1 MSKLDLVLKNCLL
14 VNEGKQIEVDVGISD
29 ERIEKIASEIT
40 SESKEVIDLEGK
52 FLAPGII
59 DDQVHFRDP
68 GLTEKG
74 DIRSESLAAVHAGVT
89 STFDMPNVNPNMTTM
104 ELLTERNQLGAE
116 KSWTN
121 YSYYFGAMETNLEE
135 IKKLDPKETCGLK
148 VFMGTSTGTLLVE
161 DDNALEQ
168 IFKHCPVTIVTHCED
183 NETMQKNLE
192 RVKQENKEIDASF
205 HPVIKDDI
213 CCYRSSSKVINLAK
227 KHGSDLHVLHL
238 TTEKEIELFSNIALK
253 EKKITCE
260 VCVHHL
266 WFDERDYAELGNLI
280 VCNPAIKKKSDRDAL
295 RKALKEGYIDYVA
308 TDHAP
313 HVYEDK
319 KITCEVCVHHLW
331 FDARDYA
338 ELGNLI
344 VCNPAIK
351 KKSDR
356 DALRKA
362 LKEGFIDYV
371 ATDHA
376 PHVYEDKKLPYLQ
389 ASAGI
394 PLIEHSFHMMIEL
407 HKQGFYRLEEVI
419 SYMSH
424 KVADRFS
431 IIDRGYVREGYKAD
445 LMMFDLS
452 KETLVS
458 NETELTKCGW
468 TPFDGKKFSS
478 SVCGTIV
485 NGQPIVLDGKIVAES
500 LTSEKIR
507 FDR

>member
-1 MSKLDLVLKNCLL
+1 MSNFDLVLKNCLL
-14 VNEGKQIEVDVGISD
+14 INEGQETAVDIGIKKD
-29 ERIEKIASEIT
+29 RIEKIASEIR
-40 SESKEVIDLEGK
+40 EGSKQVIDLEGK
-52 FLAPGII
+52 HTAPGII

-74 DIRSESLAAVHAGVT
+74 DIRSESLAAVHSGVT
-89 STFDMPNVNPNMTTM
+89 STFDMPNVNPNTTTM
-104 ELLTERNQLGAE
+104 ELLAERNQLGAE

-121 YSYYFGAMETNLEE
+121 YSYYFGATETNLEE

-183 NETMQKNLE
+183 NDTMKANLE
-192 RVKQENKEIDASF
+192 KVKLQNEKIDASF

-238 TTEKEIELFSNIALK
+238 TTEKEIELFDNIATK
-253 EKKITCE
+253 DKKITCE

-266 WFDERDYAELGNLI
+266 WFDERDYEELGNLI
-280 VCNPAIKKKSDRDAL
+280 VCNPAIKKESDRNAL
-295 RKALKEGYIDYVA
+295 RKALKEGYIDFVA

-313 HVYEDK
+313 HV
-319 KITCEVCVHHLW
+319 
-331 FDARDYA
+331 F
-338 ELGNLI
+338 
-344 VCNPAIK
+344 
-351 KKSDR
+351 
-356 DALRKA
+356 
-362 LKEGFIDYV
+362 
-371 ATDHA
+371 
-376 PHVYEDKKLPYLQ
+376 EDKKLPYLE

-394 PLIEHSFHMMIEL
+394 PLIEHSFQIMIEL
-407 HKQGFYRLEEVI
+407 HKQGYYSLSEVI

-431 IIDRGYVREGYKAD
+431 IKDRGYIREGYKAD
-445 LMMFDLS
+445 FMIFDLN

-458 NETELTKCGW
+458 NQTELTKCGW
-468 TPFDGKKFSS
+468 TPFNGKTFSS
-478 SVCGTIV
+478 SVYGTII
-485 NGQPIVLDGKIVAES
+485 NGQPIVIDGKLVIDKTV
-500 LTSEKIR
+500 SEKLK

>member
-1 MSKLDLVLKNCLL
+1 MSNFDLVLKNCLL
-14 VNEGKQIEVDVGISD
+14 INEGQETAVDIGIKKD
-29 ERIEKIASEIT
+29 RIEKIASEIRE
-40 SESKEVIDLEGK
+40 ESKQIIDLEGK
-52 FLAPGII
+52 HIAPGII

-74 DIRSESLAAVHAGVT
+74 DIRSESLAAVHSGVT
-89 STFDMPNVNPNMTTM
+89 STFDMPNVNPNTTTI
-104 ELLTERNQLGAE
+104 ELLAERNQLGAE

-121 YSYYFGAMETNLEE
+121 YSYYFGATETNLEE

-183 NETMQKNLE
+183 NDTMKANLE
-192 RVKQENKEIDASF
+192 KVKLENEEIDASF

-213 CCYRSSSKVINLAK
+213 CCYRSSSKVIDLAK

-238 TTEKEIELFSNIALK
+238 TTEKEIELFDNIATK
-253 EKKITCE
+253 DKKITCE

-266 WFDERDYAELGNLI
+266 WFDERDYGELGNLI
-280 VCNPAIKKKSDRDAL
+280 VCNPAIKKESDRNAL
-295 RKALKEGYIDYVA
+295 REALKEGYIDFVA

-313 HVYEDK
+313 HV
-319 KITCEVCVHHLW
+319 
-331 FDARDYA
+331 F
-338 ELGNLI
+338 
-344 VCNPAIK
+344 
-351 KKSDR
+351 
-356 DALRKA
+356 
-362 LKEGFIDYV
+362 
-371 ATDHA
+371 
-376 PHVYEDKKLPYLQ
+376 EDKKLPYLE

-394 PLIEHSFHMMIEL
+394 PLIEHSFQIMIEL
-407 HKQGFYRLEEVI
+407 HKQGYYSLSEVI

-431 IIDRGYVREGYKAD
+431 IKDRGYIREGYKAD
-445 LMMFDLS
+445 FMIFDLN

-468 TPFDGKKFSS
+468 TPFNGKTFSS
-478 SVCGTIV
+478 SVYGTII
-485 NGQPIVLDGKIVAES
+485 NGQPIVIDGKLVIDKTV
-500 LTSEKIR
+500 SEKLK

>member
-1 MSKLDLVLKNCLL
+1 MSDYSLVLKNCNLI
-14 VNEGKQIEVDVGISD
+14 NENSIQKVDIGIKD
-29 ERIEKIASEIT
+29 DRIDKIAGEIT
-40 SESKEVIDLEGK
+40 SKASDVIDLKGIYA
-52 FLAPGII
+52 APGII

-74 DIRSESLAAVHAGVT
+74 DIYSESLAAVHAGVT

-104 ELLTERNQLGAE
+104 ELLAERNQLGAE

-161 DDNALEQ
+161 DDHALEQ
-168 IFKHCPVTIVTHCED
+168 IFEQCPVTIVTHCED

-192 RVKQENKEIDASF
+192 KVKLENKDIDASF

-213 CCYRSSSKVINLAK
+213 CCYLSSSKVINLAK

-253 EKKITCE
+253 DKKITCE

-266 WFDERDYAELGNLI
+266 WFDESDYAELGNLI
-280 VCNPAIKKKSDRDAL
+280 VCNPAIKKVSDRDAL
-295 RKALKEGYIDYVA
+295 RKALKDGYIDYVA

-319 KITCEVCVHHLW
+319 M
-331 FDARDYA
+331 
-338 ELGNLI
+338 
-344 VCNPAIK
+344 
-351 KKSDR
+351 
-356 DALRKA
+356 
-362 LKEGFIDYV
+362 
-371 ATDHA
+371 
-376 PHVYEDKKLPYLQ
+376 LPYLQ

-407 HKQGFYRLEEVI
+407 HKQGFYTLEEVI
-419 SYMSH
+419 AYMSH
-424 KVADRFS
+424 KVAERFS

-445 LMMFDLS
+445 LMIFDLD
-452 KETLVS
+452 KETFVS

-478 SVCGTIV
+478 SIYGTIV
-485 NGQPIVLDGKIVAES
+485 NGTPIVIDGKIIANN
-500 LTSEKIR
+500 LTSEKII

>member
-1 MSKLDLVLKNCLL
+1 MSNFDLVLKNCLL
-14 VNEGKQIEVDVGISD
+14 INEGQESAVDIGIKKD
-29 ERIEKIASEIT
+29 RIEKIANEIR
-40 SESKEVIDLEGK
+40 EGSKQVIDLEGK
-52 FLAPGII
+52 HAAPGII

-74 DIRSESLAAVHAGVT
+74 DIRSESLAAVHSGVT
-89 STFDMPNVNPNMTTM
+89 STFDMPNVNPNTTTM
-104 ELLTERNQLGAE
+104 ELLAERNQLGAE

-121 YSYYFGAMETNLEE
+121 YSYYFGATETNLEE

-183 NETMQKNLE
+183 NDTMKANLE
-192 RVKQENKEIDASF
+192 KVKLHNEKIDASF
-205 HPVIKDDI
+205 HPIIKDDI

-238 TTEKEIELFSNIALK
+238 TTEKEIELFDNIATK
-253 EKKITCE
+253 DKKITCE

-266 WFDERDYAELGNLI
+266 WFDERDYGELGNLI
-280 VCNPAIKKKSDRDAL
+280 VCNPAIKKESDRNAL
-295 RKALKEGYIDYVA
+295 RKALKEGYIDFVA

-313 HVYEDK
+313 HV
-319 KITCEVCVHHLW
+319 
-331 FDARDYA
+331 F
-338 ELGNLI
+338 
-344 VCNPAIK
+344 
-351 KKSDR
+351 
-356 DALRKA
+356 
-362 LKEGFIDYV
+362 
-371 ATDHA
+371 
-376 PHVYEDKKLPYLQ
+376 EDKKLPYLE

-394 PLIEHSFHMMIEL
+394 PLIEHSFQIMIEL
-407 HKQGFYRLEEVI
+407 HKQGYYSLSEVI

-431 IIDRGYVREGYKAD
+431 IKDRGYIREGYKAD
-445 LMMFDLS
+445 FMIFDLN

-458 NETELTKCGW
+458 NQTELTKCGW
-468 TPFDGKKFSS
+468 TPFNGKTFSS
-478 SVCGTIV
+478 SVYGTII
-485 NGQPIVLDGKIVAES
+485 NGQPIVIDGKLVIDKTV
-500 LTSEKIR
+500 SEKLK

>member
-1 MSKLDLVLKNCLL
+1 MSNFDLVLKNCLL
-14 VNEGKQIEVDVGISD
+14 INEGQESAVDIGIKKD
-29 ERIEKIASEIT
+29 RIEKIASEIR
-40 SESKEVIDLEGK
+40 EGSKQVIDLEGK
-52 FLAPGII
+52 HTAPGII

-74 DIRSESLAAVHAGVT
+74 DIRSESLAAVHSGVT
-89 STFDMPNVNPNMTTM
+89 STFDMPNVNPNTTTM
-104 ELLTERNQLGAE
+104 ELLAERNQLGAE

-121 YSYYFGAMETNLEE
+121 YSYYFGATETNLEE

-183 NETMQKNLE
+183 NDTMKANLE
-192 RVKQENKEIDASF
+192 KVKLENEEIDASF
-205 HPVIKDDI
+205 HPIIKDDI
-213 CCYRSSSKVINLAK
+213 CCYRSSSKVIDLAK

-238 TTEKEIELFSNIALK
+238 TTEKEIELFDNIATK
-253 EKKITCE
+253 DKKITCE

-266 WFDERDYAELGNLI
+266 WFDERDYGELGNLI
-280 VCNPAIKKKSDRDAL
+280 VCNPAIKKESDRNAL
-295 RKALKEGYIDYVA
+295 REALKEGYIDFVA

-313 HVYEDK
+313 HV
-319 KITCEVCVHHLW
+319 
-331 FDARDYA
+331 F
-338 ELGNLI
+338 
-344 VCNPAIK
+344 
-351 KKSDR
+351 
-356 DALRKA
+356 
-362 LKEGFIDYV
+362 
-371 ATDHA
+371 
-376 PHVYEDKKLPYLQ
+376 EDKKLPYLE

-394 PLIEHSFHMMIEL
+394 PLIEHSFQIMIEL
-407 HKQGFYRLEEVI
+407 HKQGYYSLSEVI

-431 IIDRGYVREGYKAD
+431 IKDRGYIREGYKAD
-445 LMMFDLS
+445 FMIFDLN

-468 TPFDGKKFSS
+468 TPFNGKTFSS
-478 SVCGTIV
+478 SVYGTII
-485 NGQPIVLDGKIVAES
+485 NGQPIVIDGKLVIDKTV
-500 LTSEKIR
+500 SEKLK

>member
-14 VNEGKQIEVDVGISD
+14 VNEGKQTQVDVGISGD
-29 ERIEKIASEIT
+29 RIEKIASEIS

-52 FLAPGII
+52 YLAPGII

-89 STFDMPNVNPNMTTM
+89 TTFDMPNVNPNMTTM
-104 ELLTERNQLGAE
+104 KLLAERNQLGAE

-161 DDNALEQ
+161 DDRALEK
-168 IFKHCPVTIVTHCED
+168 IFEQCPVTIVTHCED

-192 RVKQENKEIDASF
+192 RVKLENKNIDASF

-213 CCYRSSSKVINLAK
+213 CCYLSSSKVINLAK
-227 KHGSDLHVLHL
+227 KYGSDLHVLHL

-253 EKKITCE
+253 DKKITCE

-266 WFDERDYAELGNLI
+266 WFDESDYAELGNLI
-280 VCNPAIKKKSDRDAL
+280 VCNPAIKKVSDRDAL
-295 RKALKEGYIDYVA
+295 RKALKD
-308 TDHAP
+308 
-313 HVYEDK
+313 
-319 KITCEVCVHHLW
+319 
-331 FDARDYA
+331 
-338 ELGNLI
+338 
-344 VCNPAIK
+344 
-351 KKSDR
+351 
-356 DALRKA
+356 
-362 LKEGFIDYV
+362 GFIDYV

-376 PHVYEDKKLPYLQ
+376 PHVYEDKMLPYLQ

-407 HKQGFYRLEEVI
+407 HKQGFYSLEEVI
-419 SYMSH
+419 AYMSH
-424 KVADRFS
+424 KVAERFS

-445 LMMFDLS
+445 LMIFDLD
-452 KETLVS
+452 KETFVS

-478 SVCGTIV
+478 SIYGTIV
-485 NGQPIVLDGKIVAES
+485 NGTPIVIDGKTIANH
-500 LTSEKIR
+500 LTSEKII

>member
-1 MSKLDLVLKNCLL
+1 MSNFDLVLKNCLL
-14 VNEGKQIEVDVGISD
+14 INEDEQTPVDIGIKND
-29 ERIEKIASEIT
+29 RIEKIASEIT
-40 SESKEVIDLEGK
+40 EEAKEILDLEGRY
-52 FLAPGII
+52 LAPGII

-89 STFDMPNVNPNMTTM
+89 STFDMPNVNPNTTTM
-104 ELLTERNQLGAE
+104 ELLAERNQLGAQ

-168 IFKHCPVTIVTHCED
+168 IFEHCPVTIVTHCED
-183 NETMQKNLE
+183 NETMKANLE
-192 RVKQENKEIDASF
+192 KVKLENEEIDATF
-205 HPVIKDDI
+205 HPIIKDDI
-213 CCYRSSSKVINLAK
+213 CCYKSSSKVINLAK

-238 TTEKEIELFSNIALK
+238 TTEKEIELFENIPLK
-253 EKKITCE
+253 DKRITCE

-266 WFDERDYAELGNLI
+266 WFDERDYTELGNLI
-280 VCNPAIKKKSDRDAL
+280 VCNPAIKKESDKNAL
-295 RKALKEGYIDYVA
+295 RKALKDGYIDYVA

-313 HVYEDK
+313 HV
-319 KITCEVCVHHLW
+319 
-331 FDARDYA
+331 F
-338 ELGNLI
+338 
-344 VCNPAIK
+344 
-351 KKSDR
+351 
-356 DALRKA
+356 
-362 LKEGFIDYV
+362 
-371 ATDHA
+371 
-376 PHVYEDKKLPYLQ
+376 EDKKLPYLQ

-407 HKQGFYRLEEVI
+407 HKQGYYSLNDVI
-419 SYMSH
+419 AYMSH

-431 IIDRGYVREGYKAD
+431 ILDRGYVREGYKAD
-445 LMMFDLS
+445 FMIFDLN
-452 KETLVS
+452 KDTHVS

-468 TPFDGKKFSS
+468 TPFDGKTFSS
-478 SVCGTIV
+478 SVYGTIV
-485 NGQPIVLDGKIVAES
+485 NGKPIVMNGKIIANETV
-500 LTSEKIR
+500 SEKLR

>member
-1 MSKLDLVLKNCLL
+1 MSNFDLVLKNCLL
-14 VNEGKQIEVDVGISD
+14 INEGQESAVDIGIKKD
-29 ERIEKIASEIT
+29 RIEKIASEIR
-40 SESKEVIDLEGK
+40 EGSKQVIDLEGK
-52 FLAPGII
+52 HTAPGII

-74 DIRSESLAAVHAGVT
+74 DIRSESLAAVHSGVT
-89 STFDMPNVNPNMTTM
+89 STFDMPNVNPNTTTM
-104 ELLTERNQLGAE
+104 ELLAERNQLGAE

-121 YSYYFGAMETNLEE
+121 YSYYFGATETNLEE

-183 NETMQKNLE
+183 NDTMKANLE
-192 RVKQENKEIDASF
+192 KVKLHNEKIDASF
-205 HPVIKDDI
+205 HPIIKDDI

-238 TTEKEIELFSNIALK
+238 TTEKEIELFENIATK
-253 EKKITCE
+253 DKKITCE

-266 WFDERDYAELGNLI
+266 WFDERDYGELGNLI
-280 VCNPAIKKKSDRDAL
+280 VCNPAIKKESDRNAL
-295 RKALKEGYIDYVA
+295 RKALKEGYIDFVA

-313 HVYEDK
+313 HV
-319 KITCEVCVHHLW
+319 
-331 FDARDYA
+331 F
-338 ELGNLI
+338 
-344 VCNPAIK
+344 
-351 KKSDR
+351 
-356 DALRKA
+356 
-362 LKEGFIDYV
+362 
-371 ATDHA
+371 
-376 PHVYEDKKLPYLQ
+376 EDKKLPYLE

-394 PLIEHSFHMMIEL
+394 PLIEHSFQIMIEL
-407 HKQGFYRLEEVI
+407 HKQGYYSLSEVI

-431 IIDRGYVREGYKAD
+431 IKDRGYIREGYKAD
-445 LMMFDLS
+445 FMIFDLN

-468 TPFDGKKFSS
+468 TPFNGKTFSS
-478 SVCGTIV
+478 SVYGTII
-485 NGQPIVLDGKIVAES
+485 NGQPIVIDGKLVIDKTV
-500 LTSEKIR
+500 SEKLK

>member
-1 MSKLDLVLKNCLL
+1 MSNFDLVLKNCLL
-14 VNEGKQIEVDVGISD
+14 INEGQESAVDIGIKKD
-29 ERIEKIASEIT
+29 RIEKIASEIR
-40 SESKEVIDLEGK
+40 EGSKQVIDLEGK
-52 FLAPGII
+52 HTAPGII

-74 DIRSESLAAVHAGVT
+74 DIRSESLAAVHSGVT
-89 STFDMPNVNPNMTTM
+89 STFDMPNVNPNTTTM
-104 ELLTERNQLGAE
+104 ELLAERNQLGAE

-121 YSYYFGAMETNLEE
+121 YSYYFGATETNLEE

-161 DDNALEQ
+161 DDDALEQ

-183 NETMQKNLE
+183 NDTMKANLE
-192 RVKQENKEIDASF
+192 KVKLQNEKIDASF
-205 HPVIKDDI
+205 HPIIKDDI

-238 TTEKEIELFSNIALK
+238 TTEKEIELFDNIATK
-253 EKKITCE
+253 DKKITCE

-266 WFDERDYAELGNLI
+266 WFDERDYGELGNLI
-280 VCNPAIKKKSDRDAL
+280 VCNPAIKKESDRNAL
-295 RKALKEGYIDYVA
+295 REALKEGYIDFVA

-313 HVYEDK
+313 HV
-319 KITCEVCVHHLW
+319 
-331 FDARDYA
+331 F
-338 ELGNLI
+338 
-344 VCNPAIK
+344 
-351 KKSDR
+351 
-356 DALRKA
+356 
-362 LKEGFIDYV
+362 
-371 ATDHA
+371 
-376 PHVYEDKKLPYLQ
+376 EDKKLPYLE

-394 PLIEHSFHMMIEL
+394 PLIEHSFQIMIEL
-407 HKQGFYRLEEVI
+407 HKQGYYSLSEVI

-431 IIDRGYVREGYKAD
+431 IKDRGYIREGYKAD
-445 LMMFDLS
+445 FMIFDLN

-468 TPFDGKKFSS
+468 TPFNGKTFSS
-478 SVCGTIV
+478 SVYGTII
-485 NGQPIVLDGKIVAES
+485 NGQPIVIDGKLVIDKTV
-500 LTSEKIR
+500 SEKLK

>member
-1 MSKLDLVLKNCLL
+1 MSNFDLVLKNCLL
-14 VNEGKQIEVDVGISD
+14 INEDKQTPVDIGIKND
-29 ERIEKIASEIT
+29 RIEKIASEIT
-40 SESKEVIDLEGK
+40 EDAKEILDLEGK
-52 FLAPGII
+52 YVAPGII

-89 STFDMPNVNPNMTTM
+89 STFDMPNVNPNTTTM
-104 ELLTERNQLGAE
+104 ELLAERNQLGAQ

-168 IFKHCPVTIVTHCED
+168 IFEQCPVTIVTHCED
-183 NETMQKNLE
+183 NETMKANLE
-192 RVKQENKEIDASF
+192 KVKLENEIIDAAF

-213 CCYRSSSKVINLAK
+213 CCYKSSSKVINLAK

-238 TTEKEIELFSNIALK
+238 TTEKEIELFENIPLK
-253 EKKITCE
+253 DKRITCE

-266 WFDERDYAELGNLI
+266 WFDERDYADLGNLI
-280 VCNPAIKKKSDRDAL
+280 VCNPAIKKESDKNAL

-313 HVYEDK
+313 HV
-319 KITCEVCVHHLW
+319 
-331 FDARDYA
+331 F
-338 ELGNLI
+338 
-344 VCNPAIK
+344 
-351 KKSDR
+351 
-356 DALRKA
+356 
-362 LKEGFIDYV
+362 
-371 ATDHA
+371 
-376 PHVYEDKKLPYLQ
+376 EDKKLPYLQ

-407 HKQGFYRLEEVI
+407 HKQGYYSLNDVI
-419 SYMSH
+419 AYMSH

-431 IIDRGYVREGYKAD
+431 IIDRGYIREGYKAD
-445 LMMFDLS
+445 FMIFDLD
-452 KETLVS
+452 KDTYVS

-468 TPFDGKKFSS
+468 SPFNGKTFSS
-478 SVCGTIV
+478 SVYGTIV
-485 NGQPIVLDGKIVAES
+485 NGKPIVMNGKIIANETV
-500 LTSEKIR
+500 SEKLR

>member
-1 MSKLDLVLKNCLL
+1 MSNFDLVLKNCLL
-14 VNEGKQIEVDVGISD
+14 INEGQESAVDIGIKKD
-29 ERIEKIASEIT
+29 RIEKIANEIR
-40 SESKEVIDLEGK
+40 EGSKQVIDLEGK
-52 FLAPGII
+52 HAAPGII

-74 DIRSESLAAVHAGVT
+74 DIRSESLAAVHSGVT
-89 STFDMPNVNPNMTTM
+89 STFDMPNVNPNTTTM
-104 ELLTERNQLGAE
+104 ELLAERNQLGAE

-121 YSYYFGAMETNLEE
+121 YSYYFGATETNLEE

-183 NETMQKNLE
+183 NDTMKANLE
-192 RVKQENKEIDASF
+192 KVKLHNEKIDASF
-205 HPVIKDDI
+205 HPIIKDDV

-238 TTEKEIELFSNIALK
+238 TTEKEIELFENIATK
-253 EKKITCE
+253 DKKITCE

-266 WFDERDYAELGNLI
+266 WFDERDYEELGNLI
-280 VCNPAIKKKSDRDAL
+280 VCNPAIKKESDRNAL
-295 RKALKEGYIDYVA
+295 RKALKEGYIDFVA

-313 HVYEDK
+313 HV
-319 KITCEVCVHHLW
+319 
-331 FDARDYA
+331 F
-338 ELGNLI
+338 
-344 VCNPAIK
+344 
-351 KKSDR
+351 
-356 DALRKA
+356 
-362 LKEGFIDYV
+362 
-371 ATDHA
+371 
-376 PHVYEDKKLPYLQ
+376 EDKKLPYLE

-394 PLIEHSFHMMIEL
+394 PLIEHSFQIMIEL
-407 HKQGFYRLEEVI
+407 HKQGYYSLSEVI

-431 IIDRGYVREGYKAD
+431 IKDRGYIREGYKAD
-445 LMMFDLS
+445 FMIFDLN

-468 TPFDGKKFSS
+468 TPFNGKTFSS
-478 SVCGTIV
+478 SVYGTII
-485 NGQPIVLDGKIVAES
+485 NGQPIVIDGKLVIDKTV
-500 LTSEKIR
+500 SEKLK

>member
-1 MSKLDLVLKNCLL
+1 MSNFDLVLKNCLL
-14 VNEGKQIEVDVGISD
+14 INEGQESAVDIGIKKD
-29 ERIEKIASEIT
+29 RIEKIASEIR
-40 SESKEVIDLEGK
+40 EGSKQVIDLEGK
-52 FLAPGII
+52 HTAPGII

-74 DIRSESLAAVHAGVT
+74 DIRSESLAAVHSGVT
-89 STFDMPNVNPNMTTM
+89 STFDMPNVNPNTTTM
-104 ELLTERNQLGAE
+104 ELLAERNQLGAE

-121 YSYYFGAMETNLEE
+121 YSYYFGATETNLEE

-183 NETMQKNLE
+183 NDTMKANLE
-192 RVKQENKEIDASF
+192 KVKLQNEKIDASF
-205 HPVIKDDI
+205 HPIIKDDV

-238 TTEKEIELFSNIALK
+238 TTEKEIELFDNIATK
-253 EKKITCE
+253 DKKITCE

-266 WFDERDYAELGNLI
+266 WFDERDYGELGNLI
-280 VCNPAIKKKSDRDAL
+280 VCNPAIKKESDRNAL
-295 RKALKEGYIDYVA
+295 RKALKEGYIDFVA

-313 HVYEDK
+313 HV
-319 KITCEVCVHHLW
+319 
-331 FDARDYA
+331 F
-338 ELGNLI
+338 
-344 VCNPAIK
+344 
-351 KKSDR
+351 
-356 DALRKA
+356 
-362 LKEGFIDYV
+362 
-371 ATDHA
+371 
-376 PHVYEDKKLPYLQ
+376 EDKKLPYLE

-394 PLIEHSFHMMIEL
+394 PLIEHSFQIMIEL
-407 HKQGFYRLEEVI
+407 HKQGYYSLSEVI

-431 IIDRGYVREGYKAD
+431 IKDRGYIREGYKAD
-445 LMMFDLS
+445 FMIFDLN

-468 TPFDGKKFSS
+468 TPFNGKTFSS
-478 SVCGTIV
+478 SVYGTII
-485 NGQPIVLDGKIVAES
+485 NGQPIVIDGKLVIDETV
-500 LTSEKIR
+500 SEKLK

>member
-1 MSKLDLVLKNCLL
+1 MSNFDLVLKNCLL
-14 VNEGKQIEVDVGISD
+14 INEGQESAVDIGIKKD
-29 ERIEKIASEIT
+29 RIEKIANEIR
-40 SESKEVIDLEGK
+40 EGSKQVIDLEGK
-52 FLAPGII
+52 HAAPGII

-74 DIRSESLAAVHAGVT
+74 DIRSESLAAVHSGVT
-89 STFDMPNVNPNMTTM
+89 STFDMPNVNPNTTTM
-104 ELLTERNQLGAE
+104 ELLAERNQLGAE

-121 YSYYFGAMETNLEE
+121 YSYYFGATETNLEE

-183 NETMQKNLE
+183 NDTMKANLE
-192 RVKQENKEIDASF
+192 KVKLQNEKIDASF
-205 HPVIKDDI
+205 HPIIKDDI

-238 TTEKEIELFSNIALK
+238 TTEKEIELFDNIATK
-253 EKKITCE
+253 DKKITCE

-266 WFDERDYAELGNLI
+266 WFDERDYGELGNLI
-280 VCNPAIKKKSDRDAL
+280 VCNPAIKKESDRNAL
-295 RKALKEGYIDYVA
+295 RKALKEGYIDFVA

-313 HVYEDK
+313 HV
-319 KITCEVCVHHLW
+319 
-331 FDARDYA
+331 F
-338 ELGNLI
+338 
-344 VCNPAIK
+344 
-351 KKSDR
+351 
-356 DALRKA
+356 
-362 LKEGFIDYV
+362 
-371 ATDHA
+371 
-376 PHVYEDKKLPYLQ
+376 EDKKLPYLE

-394 PLIEHSFHMMIEL
+394 PLIEHSFQIMIEL
-407 HKQGFYRLEEVI
+407 HKQGYYSLSEVI

-431 IIDRGYVREGYKAD
+431 IKDRGYIREGYKAD
-445 LMMFDLS
+445 FMIFDLN

-468 TPFDGKKFSS
+468 TPFNGKTFSS
-478 SVCGTIV
+478 SVYGTII
-485 NGQPIVLDGKIVAES
+485 NGQPIVIDGKLVIDKTV
-500 LTSEKIR
+500 SEKLK

>member
-1 MSKLDLVLKNCLL
+1 MSNFDLVLKNCLL
-14 VNEGKQIEVDVGISD
+14 INEDEQTPVDIGIKND
-29 ERIEKIASEIT
+29 RIEKIASEIT
-40 SESKEVIDLEGK
+40 QEAKEILDLEGK
-52 FLAPGII
+52 YLAPGII

-89 STFDMPNVNPNMTTM
+89 STFDMPNVNPNTTTM
-104 ELLTERNQLGAE
+104 ELLAERNQLGAQ

-168 IFKHCPVTIVTHCED
+168 IFEHCPVTIVTHCED
-183 NETMQKNLE
+183 NETMKANLE
-192 RVKQENKEIDASF
+192 KVKLENEEIDATF

-213 CCYRSSSKVINLAK
+213 CCYKSSSKVINLAK

-238 TTEKEIELFSNIALK
+238 TTEKEIELFENIPLK
-253 EKKITCE
+253 DKRITCE
-260 VCVHHL
+260 ACVHHL
-266 WFDERDYAELGNLI
+266 WFDERDYVELGNLI
-280 VCNPAIKKKSDRDAL
+280 VCNPAIKKESDKNAL
-295 RKALKEGYIDYVA
+295 RKALKDGYIDYVA

-313 HVYEDK
+313 HV
-319 KITCEVCVHHLW
+319 
-331 FDARDYA
+331 F
-338 ELGNLI
+338 
-344 VCNPAIK
+344 
-351 KKSDR
+351 
-356 DALRKA
+356 
-362 LKEGFIDYV
+362 
-371 ATDHA
+371 
-376 PHVYEDKKLPYLQ
+376 EDKKLPYLQ

-407 HKQGFYRLEEVI
+407 HKQGYYSLNDVI
-419 SYMSH
+419 AYMSH

-431 IIDRGYVREGYKAD
+431 ILDRGYIREGYKAD
-445 LMMFDLS
+445 FMIFDLN
-452 KETLVS
+452 KDTHVS

-468 TPFDGKKFSS
+468 TPFDGKTFSS
-478 SVCGTIV
+478 SIYGTIV
-485 NGQPIVLDGKIVAES
+485 NGKPIVMNGKIVSNE
-500 LTSEKIR
+500 TVSEKLR

>member
-1 MSKLDLVLKNCLL
+1 MSNFDLVLKNCLL
-14 VNEGKQIEVDVGISD
+14 INEDEQTPVDIGIKND
-29 ERIEKIASEIT
+29 RIEKIASEIT
-40 SESKEVIDLEGK
+40 EEAKETLDLEGRY
-52 FLAPGII
+52 LAPGII

-89 STFDMPNVNPNMTTM
+89 STFDMPNVNPNTTTM
-104 ELLTERNQLGAE
+104 ELLAERNQLGAQ

-168 IFKHCPVTIVTHCED
+168 IFEHCPVTIVTHCED
-183 NETMQKNLE
+183 NETMKANLE
-192 RVKQENKEIDASF
+192 KVKLENEEIDATF
-205 HPVIKDDI
+205 HPIIKDDI
-213 CCYRSSSKVINLAK
+213 CCYKSSSKVINLAK

-238 TTEKEIELFSNIALK
+238 TTEKEIELFENIPLK
-253 EKKITCE
+253 DKRITCE

-266 WFDERDYAELGNLI
+266 WFDERDYTELGNLI
-280 VCNPAIKKKSDRDAL
+280 VCNPAIKKESDKNAL
-295 RKALKEGYIDYVA
+295 RKALKDGYIDYVA

-313 HVYEDK
+313 HV
-319 KITCEVCVHHLW
+319 
-331 FDARDYA
+331 F
-338 ELGNLI
+338 
-344 VCNPAIK
+344 
-351 KKSDR
+351 
-356 DALRKA
+356 
-362 LKEGFIDYV
+362 
-371 ATDHA
+371 
-376 PHVYEDKKLPYLQ
+376 EDKKLPYLQ

-407 HKQGFYRLEEVI
+407 HKQGYYSLNDVI
-419 SYMSH
+419 AYMSH

-431 IIDRGYVREGYKAD
+431 ILDRGYVREGYKAD
-445 LMMFDLS
+445 FMIFDLN
-452 KETLVS
+452 KDTHVS

-468 TPFDGKKFSS
+468 TPFDGKTFSS
-478 SVCGTIV
+478 SIYGTIV
-485 NGQPIVLDGKIVAES
+485 NGKPIVMNGKIIANETV
-500 LTSEKIR
+500 SEKLR

>member
-1 MSKLDLVLKNCLL
+1 MSNFDLVLKNCLL
-14 VNEGKQIEVDVGISD
+14 INEGQESAVDIGIKKD
-29 ERIEKIASEIT
+29 RIEKIASEIRE
-40 SESKEVIDLEGK
+40 ESKQIIDLEGK
-52 FLAPGII
+52 HIAPGII

-74 DIRSESLAAVHAGVT
+74 DIRSESLAAVHSGVT
-89 STFDMPNVNPNMTTM
+89 STFDMPNVNPNTTTM
-104 ELLTERNQLGAE
+104 ELLAERNQLGAE

-121 YSYYFGAMETNLEE
+121 YSYYFGATETNLEE

-183 NETMQKNLE
+183 NDTMKANLE
-192 RVKQENKEIDASF
+192 KVKLKNEKIDASF

-238 TTEKEIELFSNIALK
+238 TTEKEIELFDNIATK
-253 EKKITCE
+253 DKKITCE

-266 WFDERDYAELGNLI
+266 WFDERDYGELGNLI
-280 VCNPAIKKKSDRDAL
+280 VCNPAIKKESDRNAL
-295 RKALKEGYIDYVA
+295 RKALKEGYIDFVA

-313 HVYEDK
+313 HV
-319 KITCEVCVHHLW
+319 
-331 FDARDYA
+331 F
-338 ELGNLI
+338 
-344 VCNPAIK
+344 
-351 KKSDR
+351 
-356 DALRKA
+356 
-362 LKEGFIDYV
+362 
-371 ATDHA
+371 
-376 PHVYEDKKLPYLQ
+376 EDKKLPYLE

-394 PLIEHSFHMMIEL
+394 PLIEHSFQIMIEL
-407 HKQGFYRLEEVI
+407 HKQGYYSLSEVI

-431 IIDRGYVREGYKAD
+431 IKDRGYIREGYKAD
-445 LMMFDLS
+445 FMIFDLN

-468 TPFDGKKFSS
+468 TPFNGKTFSS
-478 SVCGTIV
+478 SVYGTII
-485 NGQPIVLDGKIVAES
+485 NGQPIVIDGKLVIDKTA
-500 LTSEKIR
+500 SEKLK

>member
-1 MSKLDLVLKNCLL
+1 MSNFDLVLKNCLL
-14 VNEGKQIEVDVGISD
+14 INEDEQTPVDIGIKND
-29 ERIEKIASEIT
+29 RIEKIASEIT
-40 SESKEVIDLEGK
+40 EEAKETLDLEGK
-52 FLAPGII
+52 YLAPGII

-89 STFDMPNVNPNMTTM
+89 STFDMPNVNPNTTTM
-104 ELLTERNQLGAE
+104 DLLAERNQLGAQ

-168 IFKHCPVTIVTHCED
+168 IFEHCPVTIVTHCED
-183 NETMQKNLE
+183 NETMKANLE
-192 RVKQENKEIDASF
+192 KVKLENEEIDATF
-205 HPVIKDDI
+205 HPIIKDDI
-213 CCYRSSSKVINLAK
+213 CCYKSSSKVINLAK

-238 TTEKEIELFSNIALK
+238 TTEKEIELFENIPLK
-253 EKKITCE
+253 DKRITCE

-266 WFDERDYAELGNLI
+266 WFDERDYTELGNLI
-280 VCNPAIKKKSDRDAL
+280 VCNPAIKKESDKNAL
-295 RKALKEGYIDYVA
+295 RKALKDGYIDYVA

-313 HVYEDK
+313 HV
-319 KITCEVCVHHLW
+319 
-331 FDARDYA
+331 F
-338 ELGNLI
+338 
-344 VCNPAIK
+344 
-351 KKSDR
+351 
-356 DALRKA
+356 
-362 LKEGFIDYV
+362 
-371 ATDHA
+371 
-376 PHVYEDKKLPYLQ
+376 EDKKLPYLQ

-407 HKQGFYRLEEVI
+407 HKQGYYSLNDVI
-419 SYMSH
+419 AYMSH

-431 IIDRGYVREGYKAD
+431 ILDRGYVREGYKAD
-445 LMMFDLS
+445 FMIFDLN
-452 KETLVS
+452 KDTHVS

-468 TPFDGKKFSS
+468 TPFDGKTFSS
-478 SVCGTIV
+478 SVYGTIV
-485 NGQPIVLDGKIVAES
+485 NGKPIVMNGKIIANETV
-500 LTSEKIR
+500 SEKLR

>member
-1 MSKLDLVLKNCLL
+1 MSNFDLVLKNCLL
-14 VNEGKQIEVDVGISD
+14 INEGQESAVDIGIKKD
-29 ERIEKIASEIT
+29 RIEKIASEIR
-40 SESKEVIDLEGK
+40 EGSKQVIDLEGK
-52 FLAPGII
+52 HTAPGII

-74 DIRSESLAAVHAGVT
+74 DIRSESLAAVHSGVT
-89 STFDMPNVNPNMTTM
+89 STFDMPNVNTNTTTM
-104 ELLTERNQLGAE
+104 ELLAERNQLGAE

-121 YSYYFGAMETNLEE
+121 YSYYFGATETNLEE

-183 NETMQKNLE
+183 NDTMKANLE
-192 RVKQENKEIDASF
+192 KVKLHNEKIDASF
-205 HPVIKDDI
+205 HPIIKDDI

-238 TTEKEIELFSNIALK
+238 TTEKEIELFDNIATK
-253 EKKITCE
+253 DKKITCE

-266 WFDERDYAELGNLI
+266 WFDERDYGELGNLI
-280 VCNPAIKKKSDRDAL
+280 VCNPAIKKESDRNAL
-295 RKALKEGYIDYVA
+295 RKALKEGYIDFVA

-313 HVYEDK
+313 HV
-319 KITCEVCVHHLW
+319 
-331 FDARDYA
+331 F
-338 ELGNLI
+338 
-344 VCNPAIK
+344 
-351 KKSDR
+351 
-356 DALRKA
+356 
-362 LKEGFIDYV
+362 
-371 ATDHA
+371 
-376 PHVYEDKKLPYLQ
+376 EDKKLPYLE

-394 PLIEHSFHMMIEL
+394 PLIEHSFQIMIEL
-407 HKQGFYRLEEVI
+407 HKQGYYSLSEVI

-431 IIDRGYVREGYKAD
+431 IKDRGYIREGYKAD
-445 LMMFDLS
+445 FMIFDLN

-468 TPFDGKKFSS
+468 TPFNGKTFSS
-478 SVCGTIV
+478 SVYGTII
-485 NGQPIVLDGKIVAES
+485 NGQPIVIDGKLVIDKTV
-500 LTSEKIR
+500 SEKLK

>member
-1 MSKLDLVLKNCLL
+1 MSNFDLVLKNCLL
-14 VNEGKQIEVDVGISD
+14 INEDEQTPVDIGIKND
-29 ERIEKIASEIT
+29 RIEKIASEIT
-40 SESKEVIDLEGK
+40 EEAKETLDLEGRY
-52 FLAPGII
+52 LAPGII

-89 STFDMPNVNPNMTTM
+89 STFDMPNVNPNTTTM
-104 ELLTERNQLGAE
+104 ELLAERNQLGAQ

-168 IFKHCPVTIVTHCED
+168 IFEHCPVTIVTHCED
-183 NETMQKNLE
+183 NETMKANLE
-192 RVKQENKEIDASF
+192 KVKLENEEIDATF
-205 HPVIKDDI
+205 HPIIKNDI
-213 CCYRSSSKVINLAK
+213 CCYKSSSKVINLAK

-238 TTEKEIELFSNIALK
+238 TTEKEIELFENIPLK
-253 EKKITCE
+253 DKRITCE

-266 WFDERDYAELGNLI
+266 WFDERDYTELGNLI
-280 VCNPAIKKKSDRDAL
+280 VCNPAIKKESDKNAL
-295 RKALKEGYIDYVA
+295 RKALKDGYIDYVA

-313 HVYEDK
+313 HV
-319 KITCEVCVHHLW
+319 
-331 FDARDYA
+331 F
-338 ELGNLI
+338 
-344 VCNPAIK
+344 
-351 KKSDR
+351 
-356 DALRKA
+356 
-362 LKEGFIDYV
+362 
-371 ATDHA
+371 
-376 PHVYEDKKLPYLQ
+376 EDKKLPYLQ

-407 HKQGFYRLEEVI
+407 HKQGYYSLNDVI
-419 SYMSH
+419 AYMSH

-431 IIDRGYVREGYKAD
+431 ILDRGYVREGYKAD
-445 LMMFDLS
+445 FMIFDLN
-452 KETLVS
+452 KDTHVS

-468 TPFDGKKFSS
+468 TPFDGKTFSS
-478 SVCGTIV
+478 SIYGTIV
-485 NGQPIVLDGKIVAES
+485 NGKPIVMNGKIIANETV
-500 LTSEKIR
+500 SEKLR